1 MTVTKSYAI
10 ERIDD
15 GKYYTYSADRK
26 NRHAWTADIKKAFLW
41 DDKSKVMMYIRTH
54 AHFFKDP
61 AQYNVIVVV

>member
-15 GKYYTYSADRK
+15 GKYYTYGPDRK
-26 NRHAWTADIKKAFLW
+26 HRHGWSEKIDRAFVW
-41 DDKSKVMMYIRTH
+41 DDKSKVMLYIRTN

-61 AQYNVIVVV
+61 TQYNVIVVV